1 MVYSIAS
8 LIGAVALVLDGET
21 LTGLYR
27 QTRDWLAT
35 AA

>member
-8 LIGAVALVLDGET
+8 LIGAAALMMDGET

-27 QTRDWLAT
+27 QARTYLLRPA
-35 AA
+35 